1 MFLWEIE
8 PCVWFAALALAELK
22 SHPKYKELRE
32 KYMKWLMETKQE
44 ERAGELKEKDG
55 DYDAALSL
63 YLKAGLPTR
72 ASRWGTDFL
81 CGTHN
86 ACFFSGFR
94 GKIAL

>member
-1 MFLWEIE
+1 
-8 PCVWFAALALAELK
+8 
-22 SHPKYKELRE
+22 
-32 KYMKWLMETKQE
+32 MKWLMETKQE

-63 YLKAGLPTR
+63 YLKAGLPKR
-72 ASRWGTDFL
+72 ASRWDTDFV

-86 ACFFSGFR
+86 ACFYSGIK